1 MVPDKQVISPEDAL
15 MSQDLARR
23 LAQVLAGLSGREREI
38 LRLRFGIGGERE
50 HTLDEI
56 GKRVSLT
63 RERVRQIEAKTL
75 RKLRDPLRDLRVLLE
90 AA

>member
-1 MVPDKQVISPEDAL
+1 MRSRPEVEW
-15 MSQDLARR
+15 RR
-23 LAQVLAGLSGREREI
+23 RAFKWGLLPASHV
-38 LRLRFGIGGERE
+38 

-56 GKRVSLT
+56 GERISLT